1 MLLILCVII
10 TDKNGM
16 FVLIV
21 VLINVCST
29 TVAAADTSAVN
40 AVNGNK
46 TDATVIA
53 GASTAVL
60 SFDAD
65 ATAVDSSTFFTDAAA
80 GDYDSAV
87 ASAAVAAYALAVAII
102 PMRLLIF

>member
-21 VLINVCST
+21 VLINVCSATVVRQDCTSYIT
-29 TVAAADTSAVN
+29 TGNYNAADAVASVAAADTSAVN

-53 GASTAVL
+53 GVSTAVL

-65 ATAVDSSTFFTDAAA
+65 ATAVDSSTFF
-80 GDYDSAV
+80 Y
-87 ASAAVAAYALAVAII
+87 
-102 PMRLLIF
+102 